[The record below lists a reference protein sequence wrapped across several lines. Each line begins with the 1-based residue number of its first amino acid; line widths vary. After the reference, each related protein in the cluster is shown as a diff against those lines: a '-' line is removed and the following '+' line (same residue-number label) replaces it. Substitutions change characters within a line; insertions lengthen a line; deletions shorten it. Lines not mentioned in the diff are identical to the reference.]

1 MNEARFLVDN
11 DVATIVVASNAYAA
25 RNLVQLYDFVQDNC
39 EGDLSD
45 RLKMAIARAI
55 AEVGQISNLVYQ
67 ELPELES
74 AVERRIEVLGR
85 AF

>member
-1 MNEARFLVDN
+1 MNEAGFLVDT
-11 DVATIVVASNAYAA
+11 DVATIVAASNAYTA

-45 RLKMAIARAI
+45 RLKMSIARAI
-55 AEVGQISNLVYQ
+55 AEVGQISNLVYK
-67 ELPELES
+67 EFPELES
-74 AVERRIEVLGR
+74 TVARRIEILGR